1 MLSSIKNKTKG
12 WLAYLIVGLI
22 TVPFALFGVNEYFT
36 GASNVVVAS
45 IDDDEISK
53 EAFLAEFNPQKRRL
67 QQKLA
72 EQYNTEFDAVLKQSI
87 INQMIDKRLLNQL
100 AEQMSHATSSSELN
114 AIIQANELF
123 QEQGRFSL
131 DKYKNLLR
139 LNGYTPAEYESVRA
153 KELTQNQIKYNLLDS
168 AFMLPSQLQRLQNLN
183 DQQRKFSYIKLNADD
198 YTNKVTVDAKSV
210 KDYYNNQKKSFFEPE
225 QAKIEFVELSLAEI
239 AKTIEAT
246 DDELFNFYEDEQARF
261 TSEEE
266 RQAQHILLPSK
277 ELANKVLDLLG
288 QGVDF
293 DKLAAQYSEDTGSKD
308 SGGDLGLFGRGV
320 MVDAFENAVF
330 AMQEGQ
336 LSELVKSDFGY
347 HIIKLNKI
355 QAGSVKPFSEVRSE
369 LMQLYTETKAQKDLY
384 NLTEQMANLAY
395 ETNLEELAS
404 QMALKINT
412 SDFFTRSST
421 QLDSKI
427 VATAFSDVV
436 LNKGENSEVL
446 ELDKDRFV
454 VVRLKDKLAQ
464 RQKTFD
470 EVKDEINIHLT
481 RLLAK
486 TFVDNVAA
494 QIVTSAKAGDD
505 KSLDQ
510 LLDKNSLKWESVD
523 WIKRDTTK
531 TDVAI
536 VNKVFALS
544 KPASEPVISA
554 QSLDARNALVI
565 NLTGVKVS
573 ESKTSAANLEAIL
586 LGFESNEVFV
596 NILQTLRAKAEIK
609 VFNSKL

>member
-404 QMALKINT
+404 QMALKIST

-494 QIVTSAKAGDD
+494 QIVTSAKGGDD

-573 ESKTSAANLEAIL
+573 EFKTSAANLEAIL